1 MKHAVMLAALGI
13 GMVILIGCGGGGQTI
28 PLALDMKA
36 VPDPPKVRN
45 APRVAVIPFED
56 VRSDQTA
63 IGRHQHYVETTVDRY
78 VPVEGSAA
86 DQITKFVVDYLTQ
99 AGFSVS
105 LLQPGAQPAAGNADV
120 IMTGQIESYWNDAVS
135 KLARTEL
142 TSKNRIRIKLTNLTD
157 KSTTFSTVVGEG
169 ASTVVTFDPQDLA
182 RLDSE
187 ALGQSLARF
196 LADLVVVDRALKP
209 KREG

>member
-1 MKHAVMLAALGI
+1 MK
-13 GMVILIGCGGGGQTI
+13 T
-28 PLALDMKA
+28 
-36 VPDPPKVRN
+36 VPDPPKVRD

-56 VRSDQTA
+56 VRSDKTA
-63 IGRHQHYVETTVDRY
+63 IGRHQHYVETRVDRY
-78 VPVEGSAA
+78 VPAEGTAA
-86 DQITKFVVDYLTQ
+86 DQITKFVVDYLTA
-99 AGFSVS
+99 AGFAVS
-105 LLQPGAQPAAGNADV
+105 LLPPGAQPATGTADV

-135 KLARTEL
+135 RLGRTEIS
-142 TSKNRIRIKLTNLTD
+142 SKNRIRIKLTNLSD

-169 ASTVVTFDPQDLA
+169 AATVVTYDPQDLA